1 MKARLVGPARV
12 RSEDLRRD
20 RLVGP
25 VRLVSLQVS
34 RRSLNQVFPS
44 AARLVLTCRAGPA

>member
-1 MKARLVGPARV
+1 MKARPVGPARV

-20 RLVGP
+20 RSVGP
-25 VRLVSLQVS
+25 VRLVSLRVS

-44 AARLVLTCRAGPA
+44 AGRPVLTCRAGPA